1 MSKIETRRHAS
12 PVEVRALNAEGLPEK
27 IGGIAAAVNVVT
39 DMGWY
44 EEMIAPGAFD
54 EALATSDIRCL
65 FNHED
70 ELILGRQSAGTLSVF
85 INAEGHLEYENTM
98 DYQSPTHQDVGVAV
112 KRKDISES
120 SFQFVAET
128 VEWTNSEKYGPMY
141 MRTITKIAKLYDV
154 SPVTFPAYAEGTS
167 TEARS
172 LTDERSQFVKPA
184 EENYGDADIVRIA
197 LARYKN
203 Y

>member
-1 MSKIETRRHAS
+1 MSKIETRRHQS

-27 IGGIAAAVNVVT
+27 IGGIAAVVNVVT

-70 ELILGRQSAGTLSVF
+70 ELILGRQKSGTLNVF
-85 INAEGHLEYENTM
+85 VNADGNLEYENLM

-112 KRKDISES
+112 KRGDISES
-120 SFQFVAET
+120 SFQFVAGE
-128 VEWTNSEKYGPMY
+128 VVWADSEKYGPMY
-141 MRTITKIAKLYDV
+141 KRTITKIKKLYDV
-154 SPVTFPAYAEGTS
+154 APVTFAAYPDGTS

>member
-1 MSKIETRRHAS
+1 MRETRRHQA

-27 IGGIAAAVNVVT
+27 IGGIAAVVNIVT

-54 EALATSDIRCL
+54 EALVDADVRCL

-70 ELILGRQSAGTLSVF
+70 ELILGRTKSGTLSVF
-85 INAEGHLEYENTM
+85 VNGEGHLEYENTM

-112 KRKDISES
+112 KRGDISES

-141 MRTITKIAKLYDV
+141 MRKIVKIAKLYDV
-154 SPVTFPAYAEGTS
+154 APVTFPAYADGTS
-167 TEARS
+167 TEART
-172 LTDERSQFVKPA
+172 LQDERTQHVEPIIEPVLS
-184 EENYGDADIVRIA
+184 DATRVA
-197 LARYKN
+197 MARYRN

>member
-27 IGGIAAAVNVVT
+27 IGGIAAVVNVVT

-54 EALATSDIRCL
+54 EALTVSDIRCL

-70 ELILGRQSAGTLSVF
+70 ELILGRQKSGTLSVF
-85 INAEGHLEYENTM
+85 VNGDGNLEYENTM

-112 KRKDISES
+112 KRGDISES
-120 SFQFVAET
+120 SFQFVAKE
-128 VEWTNSEKYGPMY
+128 VVWSDSEKYGPMY
-141 MRTITKIAKLYDV
+141 MRKITKIAKLYDV
-154 SPVTFPAYAEGTS
+154 APVTFPAYAEGTS

-172 LTDERSQFVKPA
+172 LTDERAQFVPHV
-184 EENYGDADIVRIA
+184 EYNHSDADIVRVA
-197 LARYKN
+197 LACYKN

>member
-1 MSKIETRRHAS
+1 M
-12 PVEVRALNAEGLPEK
+12 NAEGLPEK
-27 IGGIAAAVNVVT
+27 IGGIAAVVNTVT

-54 EALATSDIRCL
+54 EALATSDVRCL

-85 INAEGHLEYENTM
+85 VNGDGHLEYENTM

-112 KRKDISES
+112 KRKDIYES
-120 SFQFVAET
+120 SFQLVAKE
-128 VEWTNSEKYGPMY
+128 VVWSESEKHGPMY
-141 MRTITKIAKLYDV
+141 MRKITKFAKIYDV

-167 TEARS
+167 TEAR
-172 LTDERSQFVKPA
+172 
-184 EENYGDADIVRIA
+184 
-197 LARYKN
+197 
-203 Y
+203 